1 MKLLI
6 SFAWLSPKD
15 ACQIQTFF
23 LWVAASVADAVNSN
37 GIKTL
42 LASGLSRFFI
52 KGILVFS
59 SGPKILPKNSPDFT
73 ILCKWVF
80 DNFILAEE
88 FFANALES
96 FETRVLV
103 NNKLWGELFSSWEL
117 ATTFNERLK
126 VTSMLLFINMW
137 MRQFYV

>member
-1 MKLLI
+1 MSDLNI
-6 SFAWLSPKD
+6 
-15 ACQIQTFF
+15 F
-23 LWVAASVADAVNSN
+23 LWIAASVADAVNSN

-42 LASGLSRFFI
+42 LA
-52 KGILVFS
+52 

-117 ATTFNERLK
+117 ATTFNERFK

-137 MRQFYV
+137 MRQVYV